1 MSAIAPLD
9 DPRDRDG
16 SVPPSGETR
25 RDRPLLEAVGL
36 TKRFGS
42 FTALDSVSI
51 DLRAGEFHAL
61 LGENGAGKS
70 TLVKCMLG
78 YYHPDEGGVILDGR
92 EQTIASPRD
101 ARRLGIGM
109 VYQHFTLVPS
119 MTVLENL
126 VMSRTEVPN
135 VIDWRSER
143 KALSDFL
150 QTMPLKVPLDT
161 KVDRLSSGERQK
173 TEILKQLYLGSRVLV
188 LDEPTSVL
196 TPDEA
201 REVLGFLRKL
211 ASETGMAVLLI
222 THKFAEV
229 TAFCDRVTVLRKG
242 AKVGEGTV
250 ADLTTSDMAEM
261 MIGERELAA
270 VPERVVH
277 PAKAEPVLVID
288 NLVSGDSGTR
298 GSVAI
303 EHLGVRAGEIVGIAG
318 ISGNG
323 QTRLV
328 ELLSGQ
334 ARADGGSLSV
344 KGAPYDASRSAAQ
357 AMKVRCLP
365 EEPLRNAC
373 VGKMSVAE
381 NLAFRA
387 FDRDAEGRR
396 RRLVDKAGMRREAER
411 LIAAYSVK
419 TQSPS
424 SRIDTLSGG
433 NVQRAVLARE
443 LSGETDLLVAAN
455 PCFGL
460 DFGAVADIRAQIL
473 EARNQGAAVLLVSED
488 LDEIVALS
496 DRIAVMFEGRIVF
509 ECEGGEKA
517 DTREIGSH
525 MAGHSAVAE
534 PGGHG

>member
-1 MSAIAPLD
+1 MSAVARMEDVAEPG
-9 DPRDRDG
+9 PTA
-16 SVPPSGETR
+16 ER
-25 RDRPLLEAVGL
+25 RGVRPLLEAIGL
-36 TKRFGS
+36 TKRFGA
-42 FTALDSVSI
+42 FTALDAVSI
-51 DLRAGEFHAL
+51 ELHAGEFHAL

-78 YYHPDEGGVILDGR
+78 YYHPDDGSVILDGR

-126 VMSRTEVPN
+126 VMSRTEVPR
-135 VIDWRSER
+135 VIDWKAER
-143 KALSDFL
+143 KALSQFL
-150 QTMPLKVPLDT
+150 ETMPLKVPLDT

-201 REVLGFLRKL
+201 REVLGFLRDL
-211 ASETGMAVLLI
+211 ASKSGMSVLLI

-242 AKVGEGTV
+242 TKVGAGKV
-250 ADLTTSDMAEM
+250 AELSTTDMAEM

-270 VPERVVH
+270 VPDRVVH
-277 PAKAEPVLVID
+277 PVTSEPVLSAR
-288 NLVSGDSGTR
+288 NLVSGDAGTR

-303 EHLGVRAGEIVGIAG
+303 ENLQVRAGEIVGIAG

-328 ELLSGQ
+328 ELISGQ
-334 ARADGGSLSV
+334 ARPDGGEIRV
-344 KGAPYDASRSAAQ
+344 KGEAYDASRAAAQ

-387 FDRDAEGRR
+387 FDRNGDGKP
-396 RRLVDKAGMRREAER
+396 RRLLDKGGMRREADR

-424 SRIDTLSGG
+424 ARIETLSGG

-473 EARNQGAAVLLVSED
+473 KARNDGAAVLLVSED
-488 LDEIVALS
+488 LDEVVALS

-517 DTREIGSH
+517 DTRQIGAH
-525 MAGHSAVAE
+525 MAGHSASEHAE
-534 PGGHG
+534 RAR

>member
-1 MSAIAPLD
+1 MSALAEPEAIEAALAEPAA
-9 DPRDRDG
+9 
-16 SVPPSGETR
+16 R

-36 TKRFGS
+36 TKHFGS
-42 FTALDSVSI
+42 FTALDHVSI
-51 DLRAGEFHAL
+51 ALNAGEFHAL

-92 EQTIASPRD
+92 EQPIASPRD

-126 VMSRTEVPN
+126 VMSRADVPGY
-135 VIDWRSER
+135 IDWRAER
-143 KALSDFL
+143 RSLEAFL

-201 REVLGFLRKL
+201 REVLGFLRSL
-211 ASETGMAVLLI
+211 ASESGMAVLLI

-242 AKVGEGTV
+242 AKVGEGRV
-250 ADLTTSDMAEM
+250 AALSTAEMAEM

-270 VPERVVH
+270 VPERVARSE
-277 PAKAEPVLVID
+277 PGEPVLQVEK
-288 NLVSGDSGTR
+288 LVSGDAGTR
-298 GSVAI
+298 GSVQI
-303 EHLGVRAGEIVGIAG
+303 DRLEVRPGEIVGIAG

-328 ELLSGQ
+328 ELISGQ
-334 ARADGGSLSV
+334 ARPDGGEIRV
-344 KGAPYDASRSAAQ
+344 KGKAYDASRAAAQ

-381 NLAFRA
+381 NLAFRS
-387 FDRDAEGRR
+387 FDRDADGKR
-396 RRLVDKAGMRREAER
+396 RRLVDKGSMRREAER

-424 SRIDTLSGG
+424 ARIETLSGG

-473 EARNQGAAVLLVSED
+473 AARNRGAAVLLVSED
-488 LDEIVALS
+488 LDEVVALS

-509 ECEGGEKA
+509 ECQGGEKA
-517 DTREIGSH
+517 DTREIGAH
-525 MAGHSAVAE
+525 MAGHSAAASA
-534 PGGHG
+534 GGPH

>member
-1 MSAIAPLD
+1 MSAVAIVEDVAEPG
-9 DPRDRDG
+9 PAA
-16 SVPPSGETR
+16 ER
-25 RDRPLLEAVGL
+25 RGVRPLLEAIGL
-36 TKRFGS
+36 TKRFGA
-42 FTALDSVSI
+42 FTALDAVSI
-51 DLRAGEFHAL
+51 ELHAGEFHAL

-78 YYHPDEGGVILDGR
+78 YYHPDDGSVILDGR

-126 VMSRTEVPN
+126 VMSRTEVPG
-135 VIDWRSER
+135 VIDWKSER
-143 KALSDFL
+143 RALSQFL
-150 QTMPLKVPLDT
+150 ETMPLKVPLDT

-201 REVLGFLRKL
+201 REVLGFLRAL
-211 ASETGMAVLLI
+211 ASESGMSVLLI

-242 AKVGEGTV
+242 AKVGAGKV
-250 ADLTTSDMAEM
+250 AELSTADMAEM

-270 VPERVVH
+270 VPDRVAH
-277 PAKAEPVLVID
+277 AGETEPVLSAR
-288 NLVSGDSGTR
+288 NLVSGDAGTR

-303 EHLGVRAGEIVGIAG
+303 EQLDVRAGEIVGIAG

-328 ELLSGQ
+328 ELISGQ
-334 ARADGGSLSV
+334 ARPDAGEIRV
-344 KGAPYDASRSAAQ
+344 KGKTYDASRAAAQ

-387 FDRDAEGRR
+387 FDRAPDGKP
-396 RRLVDKAGMRREAER
+396 RRLLDKGGMRRDAER

-424 SRIDTLSGG
+424 ARIETLSGG

-473 EARNQGAAVLLVSED
+473 KARNDGAAVLLVSED
-488 LDEIVALS
+488 LDEVVALS

-517 DTREIGSH
+517 DTRQIGAH
-525 MAGHSAVAE
+525 MAGHSAAGTE
-534 PGGHG
+534 GLH